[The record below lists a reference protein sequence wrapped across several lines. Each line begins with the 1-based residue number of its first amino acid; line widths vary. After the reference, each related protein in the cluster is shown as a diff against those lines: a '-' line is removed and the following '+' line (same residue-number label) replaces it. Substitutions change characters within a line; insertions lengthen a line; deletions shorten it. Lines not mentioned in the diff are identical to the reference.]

1 MGDDGGGGTDSP
13 DWVASSRIVGASASV
28 IFACAIKS
36 RRWRAVMEEVD
47 KGYS

>member
-28 IFACAIKS
+28 IFGCAIKS
-36 RRWRAVMEEVD
+36 RKWRAVMKEVD